1 MCTLEEEN
9 TFRHRLIALGPE
21 ALAEALLRFHYR
33 HRDVARWVE
42 RMASTPDENR
52 QAFHHWLSY
61 FQEKQQYVTL
71 SESVQYARELTDL
84 LEMLEEA
91 EKDPRSGL
99 ESLAAFFRADQVLI
113 DQADDS
119 WGDVGRVFSEDG
131 VELFVR
137 YATRCDDKAWVMDL
151 LLELL
156 WNDDG
161 FRDGLAQEARR
172 FLSTD
177 ELRLFEKKCR
187 ENAEKACD
195 LQRSNW
201 LHFSKMVSVQL
212 EGEAGTQEGHRP

>member
-21 ALAEALLRFHYR
+21 ALAEALLQFHYR

-61 FQEKQQYVTL
+61 FQEREQYVTL

-91 EKDPRSGL
+91 EKDPHSGL

-156 WNDDG
+156 WNDGG
-161 FRDGLAQEARR
+161 FRDGLAQEAHR
-172 FLSTD
+172 FLTTE
-177 ELRLFEKKCR
+177 ELRLLEEACL
-187 ENAEKACD
+187 ENAEKATGFK
-195 LQRSNW
+195 RSNW
-201 LHFSKMVSVQL
+201 LQL
-212 EGEAGTQEGHRP
+212 SRVIAAKLETGGEAEIDQRG